1 MKILLGIAGLLL
13 TACAHLNP
21 PTVALRN
28 VTVVNVI
35 DGSLRADQTVLITGN
50 RITTVGPTT
59 EVIVSRNADVIDA
72 AGGFLIPGLW
82 DMHVHS
88 VANVALD
95 MAVHSVQAADWHFP
109 LFLAWGVTGVR
120 NMNDGTGDVTLEL
133 TNSIKR
139 RLATGALHGP
149 RFITNGPSI
158 DGDPPLAS
166 NAAVVRTAEQARAA
180 VNKLVD
186 SHADFIKVYENLSRE
201 AYFALMD
208 QAQRRGIPVD
218 GHVPFRVTPE
228 EAADAGQRTFEHV
241 LAMAAGCSTTAAAER
256 ERFASVLSPRAG
268 SPALDGLTPMTLFH
282 HERALYDSRDPA
294 ACAPTIA
301 AYLRNEVADTP
312 NIVAYRDVVD
322 AKEIFANTRR
332 MRLVPEVIRRNWESM
347 PGTDLYQEMQSV
359 LRPLVA
365 LYSQNARLLNEADVL
380 LLAGTDVGLP
390 ALIPGISLHE
400 ELELLVEAALTPLQ
414 ALQTATINPA
424 RVLGQADSLGSIEV
438 GKLADVVLLGADPLA
453 DIRNTQRIRAVVADG
468 RLYRRADLDR
478 LQDEVEAL
486 NQRGAG
492 TAETMP
498 PQLYEMVTET
508 AMPHLEENLR

>member
-1 MKILLGIAGLLL
+1 MKILLGIVGLLL
-13 TACAHLNP
+13 TACAHVNP

-35 DGSLRADQTVLITGN
+35 DGSLRADQTVLVAGN
-50 RITTVGPTT
+50 RITAVGPAD
-59 EVIVSRNADVIDA
+59 EISVSDNTDVIDA

-95 MAVHSVQAADWHFP
+95 MAVSSVAAMDWHFP

-120 NMNDGTGDVTLEL
+120 NMNDGTGDVSLKL

-139 RLATGALHGP
+139 RLATGDLHGP
-149 RFITNGPSI
+149 RFLANGPSI
-158 DGDPPLAS
+158 DGDPPLGS
-166 NAAVVRTAEQARAA
+166 NSAVVRTAQEGRAV

-186 SHADFIKVYENLSRE
+186 SGADFIKVYENLSRE
-201 AYFALMD
+201 AYFAIMD

-241 LAMAAGCSTTAAAER
+241 LAMAAGCSTSAAAER
-256 ERFASVLSPRAG
+256 ERFARVLSPLAG
-268 SPALDGLTPMTLFH
+268 SPTLKGLPPMMLFH

-294 ACAPTIA
+294 ACATTIE
-301 AYLRNEVADTP
+301 AYLRNEVAEAP
-312 NIVAYRDVVD
+312 NVVAYRNVVD
-322 AKEIFANTRR
+322 AKEILSDTSR
-332 MRLVPEVIRRNWESM
+332 MRLVPRVIRRNWEAM
-347 PGTDLYQEMQSV
+347 LDTDVYQEMQSV
-359 LRPLVA
+359 LRPLVP
-365 LYSQNARLLNEADVL
+365 LYSANARLLNEAGVL
-380 LLAGTDVGLP
+380 LLAATDVGIP

-400 ELELLVEAALTPLQ
+400 ELELLVEAGLTPLEV
-414 ALQTATINPA
+414 LRTATLNPA

-438 GKLADVVLLGADPLA
+438 GKLADLVLLDANPLA

-468 RLYRRADLDR
+468 QLYRRADLDR
-478 LQDEVEAL
+478 LLAEVEEL
-486 NQRGAG
+486 NQ
-492 TAETMP
+492 
-498 PQLYEMVTET
+498 
-508 AMPHLEENLR
+508 HLENREH